1 MSTISAAFHRC
12 VKCSQVQQWFLAI
25 TPQGWHSMFLFF
37 SYLHYHV
44 THFQTTHYN
53 GIAEFTGDCWTVNM
67 PFRIQKYLQQ

>member
-12 VKCSQVQQWFLAI
+12 VKCSQVQQRFPAI
-25 TPQGWHSMFLFF
+25 TPQGWHSDDVPIF

-53 GIAEFTGDCWTVNM
+53 GIAEFTGDC
-67 PFRIQKYLQQ
+67 